1 MYHEEHALPG
11 FVHARSRDQLRL
23 PSIDLKGETPVIY
36 FYTNQRQNVRVGV
49 AFPQGV
55 WTQWYPQAAGLN
67 PELALD
73 AQRLEHPC
81 DGRICWRAELIP
93 TQANAHKAGATSA
106 PAIELPTTSHDQLW
120 NHAREV
126 DAVYVKTD
134 DITSTPPRPEFEKF
148 LFYRGLGEA
157 RLPIALCAGDGGTL
171 TVEQDPNL
179 AAGLPH
185 VFVLRVE
192 KGRGAFRYL
201 RGPVP
206 GQSARGVIPSLEECQ
221 PMSSFTH
228 AISQALAE
236 KLTESGLYPKEALAM
251 VNTWR
256 TSYFESDGVRALC
269 VLPQSW
275 TDTFIPMWVVPPPRQ
290 IVRVMVGRLE
300 LLTKEREMLAAR
312 AISDLS
318 SRDGARREA
327 AFAFLHEQGRYVEPI
342 VRRVLRTTADEQ
354 VRTLCR
360 RLLLTEFVTELRAA
374 LRRPTDGARQHTDA
388 LVLRAQL
395 ARLLREIGLVAAA
408 RDEGEELLAL
418 LKSQP
423 LAPGQAPLSDP
434 ELLAMRAAAFEATGD
449 DHKAAIMYHRSIE
462 LQARKL
468 PYGDPAPLYR
478 LCGWWGG
485 RAYARS
491 LAQSGKT
498 KTIVAGLEA
507 KLTQRRTGWLGR
519 DRDDRYW
526 HLVLG
531 FLMDAQGN
539 SAAADSHWGFLAA
552 QVKPIAP
559 GGVGEDVKASGS

>member
-36 FYTNQRQNVRVGV
+36 FYTNQRQKVRVGV

-67 PELALD
+67 PALALD
-73 AQRLEHPC
+73 SQNLEHPH

-93 TQANAHKAGATSA
+93 AQVNVHGAGATRA
-106 PAIELPTTSHDQLW
+106 PAIELPPTSQDQLW

-126 DAVYVKTD
+126 DAVYVKSD
-134 DITSTPPRPEFEKF
+134 DFTRTPPRPEFEKF

-157 RLPIALCAGDGGTL
+157 RLPIGIRAGDGGTL
-171 TVEQDPNL
+171 TVEQDANL
-179 AAGLPH
+179 GAGVPH

-192 KGRGAFRYL
+192 KGAGAFRYL
-201 RGPVP
+201 RGLVP
-206 GQSARGVIPSLEECQ
+206 GQSARGVIPSREEFQ
-221 PMSSFTH
+221 PMSSFTQ
-228 AISQALAE
+228 AVSQALAE

-256 TSYFESDGVRALC
+256 NSYFESDGVRALC
-269 VLPQSW
+269 VLPPSW
-275 TDTFIPMWVVPPPRQ
+275 TDRFIPMWVVPQPRQ

-300 LLTKEREMLAAR
+300 LLTKAREMLAAR
-312 AISDLS
+312 AINDLS
-318 SRDGARREA
+318 SRDGARREE

-342 VRRVLRTTADEQ
+342 VRRVLRTTANEE

-374 LRRPTDGARQHTDA
+374 IHRPADGSRQHTDP

-395 ARLLREIGLVAAA
+395 GRLLREIGLVAAA
-408 RDEGEELLAL
+408 RSEGEELLGL

-423 LAPGQAPLSDP
+423 LAPGQTPLSDP

-449 DHKAAIMYHRSIE
+449 DRKAATMYDRSIE

-468 PYGDPAPLYR
+468 PDGDPAPLYQLR
-478 LCGWWGG
+478 GWWGG
-485 RAYARS
+485 RAYAGS
-491 LAQSGKT
+491 LARSGRT
-498 KTIVAGLEA
+498 KSMVAALEA
-507 KLTQRRTGWLGR
+507 KLAQQGTDWLGC
-519 DRDDRYW
+519 DHDYRYG

-531 FLMDAQGN
+531 ILLDAEGN
-539 SAAADSHWGFLAA
+539 SAAANPHWEFLAA
-552 QVKPIAP
+552 QVKPIAA
-559 GGVGEDVKASGS
+559 GGAVDLKASGL